1 MDTQKSQFNFLLIM
15 LVGAFILSFFIFRP
29 FIYALALALIFAVVF
44 YPLNQRLLKLFRG
57 PGLASLLTTF
67 VFILFIL
74 IPLVLFGTQVFK
86 EARQLYSF
94 LTTGGE
100 KEIILNLFR
109 DATDKIQQF
118 LPGANEISF
127 DPNQYLKQGAAW
139 LIQNFAAI
147 FSNFAGALLNFF
159 IFIVAFYYL
168 LKDGQK
174 LKKIII
180 DVSPLTDIEKE
191 TILNKLKLSVNSVIK
206 GNLVIAVI
214 QGILTSM
221 GLTIFGVPNAILW
234 GMAAA
239 ITSLIPGIGT
249 SLVILPA
256 ILYLFLKG
264 QPVNAAGLIIWGVVA
279 VGLIDNF
286 LGPRLIGKGM
296 RLHPLLVILAVL
308 GGAAFFGPIGFLLG
322 PLTLS
327 LFLTLFDIYFYL
339 AKQSAT

>member
-74 IPLVLFGTQVFK
+74 TPLVLFGTQVFK

-109 DATDKIQQF
+109 GATGKIQQM
-118 LPGANEISF
+118 LPGVNEISF
-127 DPNQYLKQGAAW
+127 DLNQYLKQGAAW

>member
-1 MDTQKSQFNFLLIM
+1 MDSQKPRINFLLV
-15 LVGAFILSFFIFRP
+15 LLTGVFILSFFIFRP

-44 YPLNQRLLKLFRG
+44 YPLNQKLLRLFHV

-67 VFILFIL
+67 IFILFIL
-74 IPLVLFGTQVFK
+74 IPFVLLGTQIFK
-86 EARQLYSF
+86 EAQQLYSIMIN
-94 LTTGGE
+94 GE
-100 KEIILNLFR
+100 KEVILNLFGE
-109 DATDKIQQF
+109 ATNKIRQF

-127 DPNQYLKQGAAW
+127 NPSQYLKQGATW
-139 LIQNFAAI
+139 LIQNLGAI

-180 DVSPLTDIEKE
+180 DISPLTDIEKD
-191 TILNKLKLSVNSVIK
+191 TIIGKLKLSISSVIK
-206 GNLVIAVI
+206 GNLAISVI
-214 QGILTSM
+214 QGILTSV

-234 GMAAA
+234 GMIAA
-239 ITSLIPGIGT
+239 ITSLIPGVVT

-256 ILYLFLKG
+256 ILYLFLNG
-264 QPVNAAGLIIWGVVA
+264 QIFQAAGLIVWGITV

-286 LGPRLIGKGM
+286 LGPRLVGHGM
-296 RLHPLLVILAVL
+296 KLHPLLVILAVL

-322 PLTLS
+322 PLALS

>member
-1 MDTQKSQFNFLLIM
+1 M
-15 LVGAFILSFFIFRP
+15 
-29 FIYALALALIFAVVF
+29 
-44 YPLNQRLLKLFRG
+44 
-57 PGLASLLTTF
+57 
-67 VFILFIL
+67 
-74 IPLVLFGTQVFK
+74 
-86 EARQLYSF
+86 
-94 LTTGGE
+94 
-100 KEIILNLFR
+100 
-109 DATDKIQQF
+109 
-118 LPGANEISF
+118 LPGVNEISF
-127 DPNQYLKQGAAW
+127 DLNQYLKQGAAW

>member
-322 PLTLS
+322 PLTLG